1 MSMREQWYLCRLN
14 WNGRVI
20 RLPEKDYNWMNNLAL
35 RRHKLDGKSD
45 LELLAKGYKEEVLTY
60 YELINGRDKYA

>member
-1 MSMREQWYLCRLN
+1 
-14 WNGRVI
+14 
-20 RLPEKDYNWMNNLAL
+20 LPEKDYNWMNNLAL